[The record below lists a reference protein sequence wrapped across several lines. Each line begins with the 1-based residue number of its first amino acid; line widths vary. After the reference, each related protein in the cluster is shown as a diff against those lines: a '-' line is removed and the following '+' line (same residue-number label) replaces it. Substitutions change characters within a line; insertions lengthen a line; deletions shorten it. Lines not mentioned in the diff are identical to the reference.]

1 MHIYIIGTGPGNPDL
16 LTGQAKAA
24 IAASPILVGDKRML
38 APFASSGKRLVPTY
52 RRDEICRLAASLSA
66 DEGPVAVLVSGDVG
80 FSVSPPCL
88 RIFPAAR

>member
-38 APFASSGKRLVPTY
+38 APFASSGKHLVPTY

-80 FSVSPPCL
+80 FFSL
-88 RIFPAAR
+88 AAMLTDIPAAR